1 MRLAAV
7 YERLRAQRS
16 VLTTV
21 NGALDA
27 AGEKPIEAK
36 PLDNHLA
43 WIARALGVP
52 AAA

>member
-1 MRLAAV
+1 VDVSYTTTRDLA
-7 YERLRAQRS
+7 L
-16 VLTTV
+16 
-21 NGALDA
+21 GA
-27 AGEKPIEAK
+27 AGQKAIEAK